1 MYPTPI
7 LWFEICLAVGI
18 AIVFLCAKPEFG
30 LFLYAFALGFPDLAY
45 PAGSTINVRVDDVL
59 IVLFLMRTLFCA
71 PAPLTRTQRTIFV
84 WQALFFAVCVFSLA
98 VETASGSPPGG
109 YEPVKMAGCA
119 AVFLAFPRIVQSQR
133 RLRFLLGGLMCGG
146 VALMVQIHQHLG
158 ESATGVY
165 ANFQQFKSAAAFA
178 TWNPNTT
185 GQAAILL
192 AFAAGLGG
200 VLFSKSVAGRFLWPG
215 LAAGFAL
222 IPVLVF
228 ARGTSLSIAVAF
240 VLFLCLVRRWK
251 WILVFAAFCLCA
263 LAYLNSRDP
272 QLLRDASAVNVLT
285 GDGLSHRFDRWEMA
299 LQGIEKQPWF
309 GQGFGQELPYL
320 TLIGSEGR
328 AHDAYLAVWLELG
341 LGGLLVFVAA
351 LYQFVRAGLLL
362 WKSPRSRAPGAL
374 ILALTVVLCLDSI
387 GLPTLYW
394 EKLPTIALSLAL
406 AVVGICERDDPA
418 PARNEVRAFKED
430 PSMQFS

>member
-1 MYPTPI
+1 M
-7 LWFEICLAVGI
+7 
-18 AIVFLCAKPEFG
+18 
-30 LFLYAFALGFPDLAY
+30 
-45 PAGSTINVRVDDVL
+45 
-59 IVLFLMRTLFCA
+59 
-71 PAPLTRTQRTIFV
+71 
-84 WQALFFAVCVFSLA
+84 
-98 VETASGSPPGG
+98 
-109 YEPVKMAGCA
+109 
-119 AVFLAFPRIVQSQR
+119 
-133 RLRFLLGGLMCGG
+133 
-146 VALMVQIHQHLG
+146 
-158 ESATGVY
+158 
-165 ANFQQFKSAAAFA
+165 
-178 TWNPNTT
+178 
-185 GQAAILL
+185 
-192 AFAAGLGG
+192 
-200 VLFSKSVAGRFLWPG
+200 
-215 LAAGFAL
+215 
-222 IPVLVF
+222 
-228 ARGTSLSIAVAF
+228 
-240 VLFLCLVRRWK
+240 
-251 WILVFAAFCLCA
+251 
-263 LAYLNSRDP
+263 
-272 QLLRDASAVNVLT
+272 NVLT

-351 LYQFVRAGLLL
+351 LYQFARAGLLL

-430 PSMQFS
+430 PSLQFS

>member
-1 MYPTPI
+1 MYPTPT
-7 LWFEICLAVGI
+7 LWLEICIAIGI
-18 AIVFLCAKPEFG
+18 AIALLCTRPEYG
-30 LFLYAFALGFPDLAY
+30 LFLYAFALGFPDFAY

-59 IVLFLMRTLFCA
+59 IVLFLVRTLFWT
-71 PAPLTRTQRTIFV
+71 PAPWSRTQRNFFI
-84 WQALFFAVCVFSLA
+84 WQAMFFAVCLFSLA
-98 VETASGSPPGG
+98 MEMAGGSPPGG

-119 AVFLAFPRIVQSQR
+119 VVFLTFPRIVQSQR
-133 RLRFLLGGLMCGG
+133 RLRFLLAGLMCGG

-158 ESATGVY
+158 ESLPGAY
-165 ANFQQFKSAAAFA
+165 ANFQQFKSAAAFS

-200 VLFSKSVAGRFLWPG
+200 VIFSKSRANRLLWPC
-215 LAAGFAL
+215 LAVGFAL
-222 IPVLVF
+222 VPPLVF
-228 ARGTSLSIAVAF
+228 ARGTSLSIAAGF
-240 VLFLCLVRRWK
+240 VLFLCLMRRWK
-251 WILVFAAFCLCA
+251 WIAVFAAVCLCA
-263 LAYLNSRDP
+263 LVYLHSRDP
-272 QLLRDASAVNVLT
+272 QLLKEASAVNVLT

-299 LQGIEKQPWF
+299 FRGIENQPWL

-341 LGGLLVFVAA
+341 LGGLLVFLAA
-351 LYQFVRAGLLL
+351 VYQFVRAGLLL
-362 WKSPRSRAPGAL
+362 LKNPGSRAQGAM
-374 ILALTVVLCLDSI
+374 ILALTMALCLDSI

-418 PARNEVRAFKED
+418 LAQNEVRAFREE
-430 PSMQFS
+430 PSVQFS